1 MRIKPMK
8 LLSQLLTVVAA
19 LIIGTVV
26 WAGPPFV
33 TDDPEPV
40 ELHHWEAYIASQ
52 YIHDDVGV
60 AMTAPHLEVN
70 YGALP
75 DTQLHLIVP
84 LVYSSPKDGSKQYG
98 LGDIELGVKYRFIHE
113 TEIMPQVGTFPIVL
127 TSTGSESRGLGE
139 GHTKVFIPIW
149 LQKSWGPWTTYGG
162 GYWFN
167 HSADNKN
174 FWQTGWE
181 VQRAMSKTITIGA
194 ELFNMSPAARGES
207 DRSGF
212 NIGAIINFSEEHHLL
227 LSAGR
232 DFGGPDNF
240 TSYVAYQWTFGPE
253 EKKEKQARLM
263 SLYP

>member
-1 MRIKPMK
+1 MK